1 MELKD
6 DKLKDLMKMG
16 KVELPFADFEEK
28 MMRRIEK
35 AEQERLAIDKSRKYA
50 LLFFLLGTLF
60 GMAGNYLLADF
71 VIASESLSESL
82 KNNVALFSQ
91 LIYVV
96 LIVLFSD
103 KMLRLMRL
111 RRLTK

>member
-6 DKLKDLMKMG
+6 DKLKDLMKIS

-35 AEQERLAIDKSRKYA
+35 VEQEKRVIDKSRKYA

-60 GMAGNYLLADF
+60 GMAANYLLTYF
-71 VIASESLSESL
+71 IIANELLSESL
-82 KNNVALFSQ
+82 KNNVTLFSQ
-91 LIYVV
+91 LMYVV

-111 RRLTK
+111 TK